1 MARPAGARAEVMME
15 FRYHA
20 VGDEEQIS
28 VVKIEQDGER
38 YRITVDGR
46 PYEVQAHRPE
56 HGSINLNINGR
67 RLRAT
72 VAHDGLRRHVALAST
87 KRYVVQQPDPRARQ
101 RRRGPAGAAEGGL
114 EAAMPG
120 QVLDVLVRPGDTV
133 TRGQTLV
140 LLEAMKMELRIAAPL
155 DGQVRAVRCAA
166 GQVVERG
173 QILIELQAL

>member
-1 MARPAGARAEVMME
+1 ME

-28 VVKIEQDGER
+28 VVKIKQDGER

>member
-1 MARPAGARAEVMME
+1 ME
-15 FRYHA
+15 FRYHT
-20 VGDEEQIS
+20 VGDEEQIR
-28 VVKIEQDGER
+28 VVKIEQEGER

-56 HGSINLNINGR
+56 HGSINLSINGR

-101 RRRGPAGAAEGGL
+101 RRRGPGAAEGGL

-120 QVLDVLVRPGDTV
+120 QVLDVLVRAGDTV

-155 DGQVRAVRCAA
+155 DGQVRAVHCAA

>member
-1 MARPAGARAEVMME
+1 ME

-155 DGQVRAVRCAA
+155 DGQVRAVHCAA

>member
-1 MARPAGARAEVMME
+1 ME

-20 VGDEEQIS
+20 VGDEEQIR

-46 PYEVQAHRPE
+46 PYEVKAHRPE
-56 HGSINLNINGR
+56 HGSINLSINGR

-72 VAHDGLRRHVALAST
+72 VAHDGLRRHVAFTST
-87 KRYVVQQPDPRARQ
+87 KRCVVQQPDPRARQ
-101 RRRGPAGAAEGGL
+101 RRRGPGAGEGGL

-155 DGQVRAVRCAA
+155 DGQVRAVHCAA